1 MNHDEWRER
10 LSQFLDGE
18 SSAEEIQQVQA
29 HLASCPECRTTMQ
42 AWEAVGASVRWAA
55 VVELPSTFAADVR
68 DSLVERE
75 ETSVVWGA
83 IEPLARR
90 AVEALAII
98 VIVVL
103 SLEILVPSSEALAVD
118 RPITSVSSDTGAAQV
133 LMQNKELT
141 KTDVLLAAVSE

>member
-10 LSQFLDGE
+10 LSRYLDGE
-18 SSAEEIQQVQA
+18 ATAEESGLVQA
-29 HLASCPECRTTMQ
+29 HLASCAECRATIQ
-42 AWEAVGASVRWAA
+42 GWESVGASVRWAA

-68 DSLVERE
+68 DALVERE
-75 ETSVVWGA
+75 ESSMVWGA

-90 AVEALAII
+90 AVEALAVI

-103 SLEILVPSSEALAVD
+103 SLEILMPKTEALAVD
-118 RPITSVSSDTGAAQV
+118 RTISSVSSDSGAAQV
-133 LMQNKELT
+133 LLQNKELT